1 MPTIADIYK
10 TMLEHEDIAKT
21 AAEKTAAEKKA
32 ILAPSGAGGGSPA
45 AAIEDVIGDTV
56 AATKVRIKAKLQE
69 AAGAEQAAVGLAS
82 DADDEKPSDSQ
93 APIIGDKMPPAGE
106 KGVST
111 STETAAAVG
120 AAKAAAKTDE
130 KTEEKTA
137 DEEKQASEKLAA
149 EYDAAGRIMAQGFWS
164 ELSRISEA
172 EAK

>member
-1 MPTIADIYK
+1 MPTISDIYK

-21 AAEKTAAEKKA
+21 AAEKKASEKSA

-45 AAIEDVIGDTV
+45 AAIEDVIGETV

-69 AAGAEQAAVGLAS
+69 SAGAEQAAVGLAA

-111 STETAAAVG
+111 SAETAAAVG
-120 AAKAAAKTDE
+120 AGKAAKAEDKA
-130 KTEEKTA
+130 EEKTA
-137 DEEKQASEKLAA
+137 EQDKEAAEKLAA

-164 ELSRISEA
+164 ELNRLSEGG

>member
-32 ILAPSGAGGGSPA
+32 ILAPSGAGGGSSA

-69 AAGAEQAAVGLAS
+69 AAGAEQAAAGLAS

-120 AAKAAAKTDE
+120 AGKAAKADE
-130 KTEEKTA
+130 KPEEKTA

-164 ELSRISEA
+164 ELNRISGT